1 MGIIMKKLHLFA
13 GIAVSISGL
22 FAGYDAFA
30 ASGCIT
36 SACDPA
42 AAAAACDPAVG
53 AVAPACTPVASPAD
67 PSCAPAAAA
76 AAACDPGCAT
86 AACGSTDPL
95 AACNAGCNASPA
107 SCSPNCDSGCLSAAA
122 CGEGVG
128 ANAPCTAC
136 GGIGG
141 ACNACGGTGFCGAA
155 KHHGCGILGL
165 GLLGCNGCGSNAC
178 GNQCNLNDPN
188 IGCLSPKLRKSL
200 FEGTCWSGY
209 MNAGYDTNF
218 AGDRSNGYVD
228 CWNNTTPA
236 FNALYIAARKKAVT
250 NGCGFDIGYGLDFMF
265 GEDAR
270 LFRSARGLDNS
281 WVTGH
286 MYNPDSE
293 AYDRDSY
300 GFAMPQLY
308 FELAINNWSVKA
320 GHFYGLLGYEGAT
333 ADSRFF
339 YTKGL
344 VFQACPIS
352 QTGFLV
358 SYNGFQNLDF
368 TLGWV
373 NGWGNG
379 FDNSEYNDG
388 LVEGAFTYHMNKFA
402 SLKYAFMA
410 GTADLTGA
418 FGFLGPYNDLA
429 DTAGS
434 GSVHNLVLDL
444 QLTARLESVSLALYG
459 EFNGSSFWALGQH
472 FYYDLNACAKV
483 GVRAEWLKASIN
495 GADSVMATIE
505 MATIGI
511 GLNLH
516 PHGIQN
522 LYVRPELRY
531 DRATGDKAS
540 DLLNGRA
547 DQFTI
552 GFDVML
558 TF

>member
-155 KHHGCGILGL
+155 KNNGCGILGL
-165 GLLGCNGCGSNAC
+165 GLLGCNACGSNAC
-178 GNQCNLNDPN
+178 GGQCNLNDPN

-200 FEGTCWSGY
+200 FGGTCWSGY
-209 MNAGYDTNF
+209 MNAGYMSNF
-218 AGDRSNGYVD
+218 AGDRSNGYTD
-228 CWNNTTPA
+228 CWSETTPA
-236 FNALYIAARKKAVT
+236 FNALYVAATKKAVT
-250 NGCGFDIGYGLDFMF
+250 NGCGFDIGYGVDFMF
-265 GEDAR
+265 GEDYR
-270 LFRSARGLDNS
+270 ILHSARGLDQN
-281 WVTGH
+281 WYTGH
-286 MYNPDSE
+286 MSDGRP
-293 AYDRDSY
+293 SY
-300 GFAMPQLY
+300 GFAMPQAY
-308 FELAINNWSVKA
+308 FELAINNWSVKM
-320 GHFYGLLGYEGAT
+320 GHFYGLIGYEGAT
-333 ADSRFF
+333 ANARFF

-344 VFQACPIS
+344 LCSVSTVA
-352 QTGFLV
+352 QTGFLATY
-358 SYNGFQNLDF
+358 SGFQNLDV
-368 TLGWV
+368 TIGWV
-373 NGWGNG
+373 NGWNNG
-379 FDNSEYNDG
+379 FDNSEYG
-388 LVEGAFTYHMNKFA
+388 EGMVEGAFTYHMNKFA

-410 GTADLTGA
+410 GTCDVSAPLGA
-418 FGFLGPYNDLA
+418 LGPIAPAPAKGD
-429 DTAGS
+429 S
-434 GSVHNLVLDL
+434 SVHNLVLDL
-444 QLTARLESVSLALYG
+444 QLTGRLESVSLFYYG
-459 EFNGSSFWALGQH
+459 DFGGNTAFVLGEH
-472 FYYDLNACAKV
+472 LYYDLNCCGAKA
-483 GVRAEWLKASIN
+483 GFRAEWMKASV
-495 GADSVMATIE
+495 GGSDAELLTF
-505 MATIGI
+505 GL

-516 PHGIQN
+516 PEGIQN
-522 LYVRPELRY
+522 LYFRPEIRY
-531 DRATGDKAS
+531 DKSTNT